1 MVRDEAVSQLTAEA
15 GSGVAAGQAIELVA
29 KRGRRFGIKAELL
42 AAFGA
47 MITMTIMASVIA
59 WLAFLEIDSAVSRIT
74 ASTVPSISRAHA
86 IATEVAEITASAP
99 ALMASESQNARAQAR
114 RVLAATEQKLQALLA
129 ELESTAV
136 DQAALTELQALQT
149 EIAENLSHL
158 DGVVEGRLALRARM
172 RDSLADLAAVHRQ
185 ALETLEPLIDDA
197 AFDTIMSSEAVS
209 RDTALRMTQL
219 VDGGVARAQHLLEIK
234 AAANYAA
241 GLLAQVA
248 MISDR
253 ALIEPV
259 YEQFVAASDG
269 IMRDLEALPDSPEKD
284 RVQRQA
290 RDLLRQGLATDNIF
304 RLRRR
309 ELSGLDETA
318 GEAEVVTVAALA
330 GDIRAAHERLILTL
344 VGVIDDAVFDVVI
357 TAEEAVREGQT
368 EITTLVDHGVVRLSA
383 LLTVRAEANL
393 AAGLLNE
400 ASGVSDRRL
409 IEPLR
414 ERFEAARSRM
424 TRVLRKQLSAPEYG
438 QLDQIV
444 HALIGFGGEAGNLF
458 DLRHEE
464 LERTAAASEALH
476 AGTEIAARLGSVTR
490 SLVDGAQAA
499 STSDGSR
506 AQDAIG
512 SGQILLLIVIA
523 ATVSGAISIIVFYV
537 TPRVV
542 QPLVDMTNA
551 LVRLA
556 SGDTSVELPA
566 QNRKDEV
573 GDMAAAF
580 RVFRDTAQARSN
592 LSRYFSPKLVE
603 ELAQR
608 DQPLGPVRRQNV
620 AVLFADIVGFTQISE
635 VQSPE
640 MIMLLLRDF
649 HSRMEEEVFAHNG
662 VMEKFIGDALL
673 ATFGVPDP
681 GEHDAVDALRCA
693 RAMHDTLARWNA
705 ERVELGDK
713 PVRIGIGLNYGP
725 AVLGDI
731 GSERNMAFAVI
742 GDTTNTA
749 SRLEGLTRKLD
760 CGIVVSG
767 AFVEAVRRQAGDEA
781 DGLLD
786 GFREGGEHELRGRS
800 EKVPVWIFSPDEGS

>member
-1 MVRDEAVSQLTAEA
+1 VSQLAVA
-15 GSGVAAGQAIELVA
+15 GEEIELVA
-29 KRGRRFGIKAELL
+29 RRGRRFGIKAELL
-42 AAFGA
+42 VAFGA
-47 MITMTIMASVIA
+47 MMTMTITASVIA
-59 WLAFLEIDSAVSRIT
+59 WIAFLEIDSAVSRIT
-74 ASTVPSISRAHA
+74 ASSVPSISRAHA
-86 IATEVAEITASAP
+86 IAAEVAEITASAP
-99 ALMASESQNARAQAR
+99 ALMASESQDARAQAR
-114 RVLAATEQKLQALLA
+114 RVLAATEQKLRALLL
-129 ELESTAV
+129 ELEATAV
-136 DQAALTELQALQT
+136 DQAALTELQSLQT
-149 EIAENLSHL
+149 EIAANLSHL
-158 DGVVEGRLALRARM
+158 DGVVEGRLTLRAKM
-172 RDSLADLAAVHRQ
+172 RDSLAQLAATHRQ

-197 AFDTIMSSEAVS
+197 AFDTIISSETVS
-209 RDTALRMTQL
+209 RDTASRMTQL

-253 ALIEPV
+253 DMIEPV

-269 IMRDLEALPDSPEKD
+269 IMRDLEALPDSPERA
-284 RVQRQA
+284 RVHRQA

-309 ELSGLDETA
+309 ELSGLEETA
-318 GEAEVVTVAALA
+318 GEAVTVAALA
-330 GDIRAAHERLILTL
+330 GNIRAAHERLILTL

-357 TAEEAVREGQT
+357 TAEEAVRDGQT
-368 EITTLVDHGVVRLSA
+368 AITTLVDHGVVRLSA

-400 ASGVSDRRL
+400 ASGVSDRRM

-414 ERFEAARSRM
+414 ERFVAARSRI

-438 QLDQIV
+438 QLDQVV

-458 DLRHEE
+458 DLRHDE
-464 LERTAAASEALH
+464 LERTAAAGEALR

-556 SGDTSVELPA
+556 SGDTAVELPA
-566 QNRKDEV
+566 QNRRDEV

-580 RVFRDTAQARSN
+580 KVFRDTAQARSN

-640 MIMLLLRDF
+640 MIMLLLREF
-649 HSRMEEEVFAHNG
+649 HGRMEEEVFAHDG

-681 GEHDAVDALRCA
+681 GERDAVDALRCA
-693 RAMHDTLARWNA
+693 RGMHDTLARWNA
-705 ERVELGDK
+705 ERVEVGEK

-781 DGLLD
+781 ASLLD

-800 EKVPVWIFSPDEGS
+800 EKVPVWVFSPDEGA